1 MKIRCSSLGRF
12 MGGFDKPREALSEDA
27 KSLLLEMAIR
37 EKYNREPI
45 IDSKEM
51 QKGRRVEEDSIT
63 LLSDVRGKLY
73 IKNRQYLKNEYIHG
87 TLDLQTDDAVIDI
100 KSPFNLF
107 TFAKAEVEAS
117 YAWQLTGYMW
127 LANKNKAELAY
138 CLVDAPEDMIYEEL
152 KRYCY
157 MTNTFAQNNEKEY
170 GDLEDKVRHM
180 MTYKDIPKEKR
191 VKVFEIARDEAK
203 IEMIKAKYALA
214 LEHYN
219 FLLQKI

>member
-12 MGGFDKPREALSEDA
+12 MGGFEKPREALSEDA
-27 KSLLLEMAIR
+27 KSLLLEMAIA
-37 EKYNREPI
+37 EKYKRWPI

-73 IKNRQYLKNEYIHG
+73 IKNRQWIENEFIHG
-87 TLDLQTDDAVIDI
+87 TLDLQTEDAVIDI

-107 TFAKAEVEAS
+107 TFAKADVEAQ

-127 LANKNKAELAY
+127 LANKKKAEIAY
-138 CLVDAPEDMIYEEL
+138 TLVDAPEDMIFEEL

-157 MTNTFAQNNEKEY
+157 MTGTFQQNNELEY
-170 GDLEDKVRHM
+170 GKLEDKVRHL
-180 MTYKDIPKEKR
+180 MTYSDIPKEKR
-191 VKVFEIARDEAK
+191 VKIFEIMRDDAK
-203 IEMIKAKYALA
+203 IEMIKAKHALA
-214 LEHYN
+214 TEHYN
-219 FLLQKI
+219 LLLQTI